1 MARTRAEIQA
11 TMDAEQATQT
21 SLSTLDSTSQTAI
34 YTLWKYIT
42 SSVINY
48 FEQLWDLYKVDLEN
62 IVSNAAVGT
71 NQWFKDRILKFQYSA
86 STPQVLEVDDKFAV
100 NYVTTDTTL
109 RIITR
114 ASVKTTATRTVLVK
128 VAKEEP
134 PVALS
139 GIELTSLQGYVNDIA
154 FAGVN
159 YVVSSTEADKL
170 YLKANIYFDGQYA
183 ATISNDVIAAIN
195 SYLANL
201 TFDGSLVLS
210 SLFDAIQGVTGVI
223 DCVFVDVAARA
234 DATAFIDKNYLVQ
247 TNTTLI
253 RNYPTNAGYIVEET
267 TASNTFTDTLTFIP
281 Q

>member
-71 NQWFKDRILKFQYSA
+71 NQWFKDRVLKFQYSA
-86 STPQVLEVDDKFAV
+86 STPQVLEVDS
-100 NYVTTDTTL
+100 NYAINYQTIDESL

-114 ASVKTTATRTVLVK
+114 ASVKTTATRTVLIK
-128 VAKEEP
+128 VAKQEP

-139 GIELTSLQGYVNDIA
+139 GTELTSLTGYIDDIA
-154 FAGVN
+154 FAGIN
-159 YVVSSTEADKL
+159 YVVSSTASDKL
-170 YLKANIYFDGQYA
+170 YLKANIYFDGQYS
-183 ATISNDVIAAIN
+183 ATIQTSVIAAIN
-195 SYLANL
+195 TYLANL

-234 DATAFIDKNYLVQ
+234 DATAFASKTYLVQ

>member
-1 MARTRAEIQA
+1 
-11 TMDAEQATQT
+11 MDAEQATQT

-48 FEQLWDLYKVDLEN
+48 VEQLWDLYKVDLET

-86 STPQVLEVDDKFAV
+86 STPQVLEVDSNFAV
-100 NYVTTDTTL
+100 NYQTTDATL

-114 ASVKTTATRTVLVK
+114 ASVKTTATRTVLIK

-134 PVALS
+134 PVALTNT
-139 GIELTSLQGYVNDIA
+139 ELTSLEGYVDDIA
-154 FAGVN
+154 FAGIN

-170 YLKANIYFDGQYA
+170 YLKANIYFDGQYS
-183 ATISNDVIAAIN
+183 ATIQTSVIAAIN
-195 SYLANL
+195 TYLANL

-210 SLFDAIQGVTGVI
+210 SLFDAIQGVTGVV

-234 DATAFIDKNYLVQ
+234 DATAFGSKTYLVQ
-247 TNTTLI
+247 NNTTLI

-267 TASNTFTDTLTFIP
+267 TASNTFIDTLTFIP

>member
-11 TMDAEQATQT
+11 SMDAEQATQT

-34 YTLWKYIT
+34 YTLWKYIVAT
-42 SSVINY
+42 VINY
-48 FEQLWDLYKVDLEN
+48 FEQLWDLYKVDLET

-86 STPQVLEVDDKFAV
+86 STPQVLEVDSNFAV
-100 NYVTTDTTL
+100 NYVTTDASL

-114 ASVKTTATRTVLVK
+114 ASVKTTATRTVLIK
-128 VAKEEP
+128 VAKSDP

-139 GIELTSLQGYVNDIA
+139 GTELTSLEGYIDDIA
-154 FAGVN
+154 FAGIN
-159 YVVSSTEADKL
+159 YVVSSTSPDKL
-170 YLKANIYFDGQYA
+170 YLKANIYFDGQYS
-183 ATISNDVIAAIN
+183 ATIASSVTIAIN
-195 SYLANL
+195 AYLANL
-201 TFDGSLVLS
+201 TFDGSIVLS
-210 SLFDAIQGVTGVI
+210 SLFDAIQSVNGII

-234 DATAFIDKNYLVQ
+234 DGVSFFDKTYLVQ

-253 RNYPTNAGYIVEET
+253 RNYPTNAGYVVEET
-267 TASNTFTDTLTFIP
+267 TSSNTFSDTLTFIP